1 MRTGRW
7 TTTALATAALM
18 AGCGE
23 GERAAPPAS
32 ALSLPESLRVAG
44 HEHRCPEAAADAPC
58 TRTLL
63 VAPALEA
70 EKPLA
75 TSAELRDEL
84 RPALRAEGWST
95 TEGAEFTATS
105 ADGEETARV
114 LLPARDEL
122 AGTQLESQLRSMVDD
137 GQPVLVVDLRNA
149 AEQRG

>member
-7 TTTALATAALM
+7 TTTVLATAALM

-32 ALSLPESLRVAG
+32 ALTLPESLRVAG
-44 HEHRCPEAAADAPC
+44 HEHRCPEAADAPC

-63 VAPALEA
+63 LAPALEA

-75 TSAELRDEL
+75 TGAQLRDEL

-95 TEGAEFTATS
+95 TEADDFTATS

-137 GQPVLVVDLRNA
+137 GQPVLVVDLRRTT
-149 AEQRG
+149 E